1 MEKEI
6 YKRCCDFAVQVIKFS
21 KRFNSDLPYRIILD
35 QLIRAVTSISANI
48 AEGSAAVSR
57 KEFINYLGIARKS
70 AVETVHWLKLLSRL
84 TKNIEEKSKKFID
97 ESQQI
102 VNILSRI
109 IINTKKR

>member
-6 YKRCCDFAVQVIKFS
+6 YKRCCDFALRVIKS
-21 KRFNSDLPYRIILD
+21 
-35 QLIRAVTSISANI
+35 SISANI

-70 AVETVHWLKLLSRL
+70 AVETVRWLKLLFQP
-84 TKNIEEKSKKFID
+84 TNNKEFENFID

-102 VNILSRI
+102 VNILSKI
-109 IINTKKR
+109 IINIKKR

>member
-6 YKRCCDFAVQVIKFS
+6 YKRCCSFAIQVIKFS
-21 KRFNSDLPYRIILD
+21 KRINLDLSLKIILD

-70 AVETVHWLKLLSRL
+70 AVETVHWLNLLFQL
-84 TKNIEEKSKKFID
+84 INNKEIEKFIN
-97 ESQQI
+97 EGQQI
-102 VNILSRI
+102 VSVLSKI

>member
-6 YKRCCDFAVQVIKFS
+6 YKRSCNFAIEVIKSLKKIEF
-21 KRFNSDLPYRIILD
+21 DLTLKIIIN
-35 QLIRAVTSISANI
+35 QLIRSITSIGANI

-70 AVETVHWLKLLSRL
+70 AVETVHWLKILYQL
-84 TKNIEEKSKKFID
+84 TNRKEIENFIN
-97 ESQQI
+97 EGQQI
-102 VNILSRI
+102 VNILSKI

>member
-6 YKRCCDFAVQVIKFS
+6 YKRCCDFALQVIKFS
-21 KRFNSDLPYRIILD
+21 KRFNLDLSSKIVLD
-35 QLIRAVTSISANI
+35 QLIRSITSISANI

-57 KEFINYLGIARKS
+57 KEFINYLGISRKS
-70 AVETVHWLKLLSRL
+70 AVETVHWLKLLFQL
-84 TKNIEEKSKKFID
+84 TNNKEIQEFID
-97 ESQQI
+97 EGQQI

>member
-6 YKRCCDFAVQVIKFS
+6 YKRSCNFAIEAIKFS
-21 KRFNSDLPYRIILD
+21 KKINLDVPLKIIIN
-35 QLIRAVTSISANI
+35 QLNI

-70 AVETVHWLKLLSRL
+70 AVETVHWLKFLNQLIN
-84 TKNIEEKSKKFID
+84 KKEIENLID
-97 ESQQI
+97 EGQQI
-102 VNILSRI
+102 VNILSKI

>member
-6 YKRCCDFAVQVIKFS
+6 YKRSCSFAIQVINFS
-21 KRFNSDLPYRIILD
+21 KKLNLDPTLKIILN
-35 QLIRAVTSISANI
+35 QLIRSITSIGANI

-70 AVETVHWLKLLSRL
+70 AVETVHWLKILNQLIN
-84 TKNIEEKSKKFID
+84 KKEIENFIN
-97 ESQQI
+97 EGQRI
-102 VNILSRI
+102 VNILSKI

>member
-6 YKRCCDFAVQVIKFS
+6 YKRSCNFAIEAIKFS
-21 KRFNSDLPYRIILD
+21 KKINLDVPLKIIIN
-35 QLIRAVTSISANI
+35 QLIRSITSIGANI

-70 AVETVHWLKLLSRL
+70 AVETVHWLKFLNQLIN
-84 TKNIEEKSKKFID
+84 KKEIENLID
-97 ESQQI
+97 EGQQI
-102 VNILSRI
+102 VNILSKI